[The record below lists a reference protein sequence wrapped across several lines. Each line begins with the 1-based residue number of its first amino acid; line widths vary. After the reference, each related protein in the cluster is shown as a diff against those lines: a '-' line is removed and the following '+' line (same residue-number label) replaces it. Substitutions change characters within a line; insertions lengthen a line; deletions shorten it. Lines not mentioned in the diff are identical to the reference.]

1 MDRIKNDP
9 ANYRRRDHLT
19 LAPTIRRE
27 PQVVPVDAAAIARL
41 LDEGAVNGYIDWSKV
56 HAVPASAG

>member
-27 PQVVPVDAAAIARL
+27 PQVVPVDAAAIDRL
-41 LDEGAVNGYIDWSKV
+41 LEEGAANGYIDWSQLR
-56 HAVPASAG
+56 AGATSAG